1 MYIEWWHALIAV
13 SMLVG
18 IGIWIGKVETNQKNF
33 RQFMEEIRNDI
44 KQIFMRLPTKPLSET
59 SPLSL
64 TDKGR
69 KMLAEIDG
77 KDWARE
83 LAAKHVNEVRDMD
96 EYQVQEF
103 CFNFVK
109 DLELTE
115 EQGAKIR
122 KCAYENAS
130 TKEETLDVLAVEVRD
145 LLLEKIGKAP
155 KPN

>member
-1 MYIEWWHALIAV
+1 
-13 SMLVG
+13 
-18 IGIWIGKVETNQKNF
+18 
-33 RQFMEEIRNDI
+33 
-44 KQIFMRLPTKPLSET
+44 
-59 SPLSL
+59 
-64 TDKGR
+64 
-69 KMLAEIDG
+69 MLAEIDG
-77 KDWARE
+77 ENWARE

-130 TKEETLDVLAVEVRD
+130 NEEETLDVLAVEVRD
-145 LLLEKIGKAP
+145 LLLDKIGKGTTP
-155 KPN
+155 

>member
-1 MYIEWWHALIAV
+1 MYIEWWHALIAA
-13 SMLVG
+13 SILIG
-18 IGIWIGKVETNQKNF
+18 IGVWVGRVKTNQKNF
-33 RQFMEEIRNDI
+33 QFMGDIRN
-44 KQIFMRLPTKPLSET
+44 KPMSET

-77 KDWARE
+77 ENWAQE
-83 LAAKHVNEVRDMD
+83 LAAKQVDKVRDMD

-103 CFNFVK
+103 CFNFAKK

-115 EQGAKIR
+115 EQKAKIR
-122 KCAYENAS
+122 KCAYENACNR
-130 TKEETLDVLAVEVRD
+130 EETLEVLAIELRD
-145 LLLEKIGKAP
+145 LLLEKIGKVPKHKEAS